1 MYQGHAIRWQE
12 YDRKQYTTVID
23 NTGKHNIYYQE
34 GFDITNQGLYVQ
46 RNVSLSFCV
55 Q

>member
-23 NTGKHNIYYQE
+23 NTGKHN
-34 GFDITNQGLYVQ
+34 NL
-46 RNVSLSFCV
+46 LSRAV
-55 Q
+55 